1 MRGARKQRILLAIE
15 CPRCGTKGA
24 AEYEQHEAPG
34 NHKGDRELLGVRG
47 AFEIGF
53 VIEADLTQ
61 AVYCAHCD
69 VRVA

>member
-1 MRGARKQRILLAIE
+1 MSAARRQRILLAIE
-15 CPRCGTKGA
+15 CSRCGIKGA
-24 AEYEQHEAPG
+24 AEYEQDEGPG
-34 NHKGDRELLGVRG
+34 SHKDDRELVGVRG

-53 VIEADLTQ
+53 VIEADLTE